1 MKTKKL
7 LVQSKQ
13 TPEMPRETNKKELIQ
28 FLKAVSRM
36 QNKPIL
42 NLVSKNEV
50 PVQEKTAISTDF
62 DYLT

>member
-1 MKTKKL
+1 
-7 LVQSKQ
+7 
-13 TPEMPRETNKKELIQ
+13 MPRETNKKELIQ